1 VAYALVAVPLRLLL
15 TAAATGVTMYIRQS
29 ELLMGTS
36 MDFIKKFMDISQMVS
51 HAKGEVL
58 FREKDPALYF
68 YVLLNGRV
76 KLGVGE
82 GDRMVYNIKQNGEAF
97 GWSSLIG
104 RDRYSASAEC
114 IEATKL
120 LKTDSQKL
128 KKVLE
133 NDPANGI
140 VFFKQLAATLG
151 NRLLE
156 IYKTISGPQK

>member
-1 VAYALVAVPLRLLL
+1 
-15 TAAATGVTMYIRQS
+15 MYIKQS

-36 MDFIKKFMDISQMVS
+36 MDFIKKFMDLSQMVS
-51 HAKGEVL
+51 HAKGDVL

-82 GDRMVYNIKQNGEAF
+82 SDQMVYDIKQNGEAF

-114 IEATKL
+114 IEAAKL

-128 KKVLE
+128 IIVLE

-156 IYKTISGPQK
+156 IYKTISGQSE

>member
-1 VAYALVAVPLRLLL
+1 
-15 TAAATGVTMYIRQS
+15 
-29 ELLMGTS
+29 MGTS

>member
-1 VAYALVAVPLRLLL
+1 
-15 TAAATGVTMYIRQS
+15 MYIKQS

-36 MDFIKKFMDISQMVS
+36 MDFIKKFMDMSQMVS

-82 GDRMVYNIKQNGEAF
+82 RDRMVYNIKQNGEAF

-128 KKVLE
+128 NKVLE

-156 IYKTISGPQK
+156 IYKTISEQSE

>member
-1 VAYALVAVPLRLLL
+1 
-15 TAAATGVTMYIRQS
+15 
-29 ELLMGTS
+29 
-36 MDFIKKFMDISQMVS
+36 
-51 HAKGEVL
+51 
-58 FREKDPALYF
+58 
-68 YVLLNGRV
+68 
-76 KLGVGE
+76 
-82 GDRMVYNIKQNGEAF
+82 MVYNIKQNGEAF

-104 RDRYSASAEC
+104 RERYSASAEC

-128 KKVLE
+128 IKVLE

-156 IYKTISGPQK
+156 IYKTISEPSE

>member
-1 VAYALVAVPLRLLL
+1 VAIPLRLFL
-15 TAAATGVTMYIRQS
+15 TDASTGVTMFIKQS

-51 HAKGEVL
+51 HAKGDVL

-82 GDRMVYNIKQNGEAF
+82 SDQMVYDVRQNGEAF

-104 RDRYSASAEC
+104 RDQYSASAEC
-114 IEATKL
+114 IDATKL
-120 LKTDSQKL
+120 LKTDSEKL
-128 KKVLE
+128 KKELQR
-133 NDPANGI
+133 DPANGVI
-140 VFFKQLAATLG
+140 FFKQLAATLG

-156 IYKTISGPQK
+156 SYKMISGPQK

>member
-1 VAYALVAVPLRLLL
+1 
-15 TAAATGVTMYIRQS
+15 MYIKQS

-36 MDFIKKFMDISQMVS
+36 MDFIKKFMDMSQMVS
-51 HAKGEVL
+51 HEKGDVL

-82 GDRMVYNIKQNGEAF
+82 GEQTVYDVRKNGEAF

-104 RDRYSASAEC
+104 RDRYSASAVCVEP
-114 IEATKL
+114 TKL
-120 LKTDSQKL
+120 LKTNSEKL
-128 KKVLE
+128 RTELE
-133 NDPANGI
+133 NDPRNGI

-156 IYKTISGPQK
+156 TYKTISH

>member
-1 VAYALVAVPLRLLL
+1 
-15 TAAATGVTMYIRQS
+15 MYIKQS

-36 MDFIKKFMDISQMVS
+36 MDFIKKFMDLSQMVS
-51 HAKGEVL
+51 HVKGDVL

-82 GDRMVYNIKQNGEAF
+82 GDQMVYDIKQNGEAF

-104 RDRYSASAEC
+104 RDRYSALAEC

-128 KKVLE
+128 IKVLE

-156 IYKTISGPQK
+156 IYKTISEQSE

>member
-1 VAYALVAVPLRLLL
+1 
-15 TAAATGVTMYIRQS
+15 MHIKQS

-36 MDFIKKFMDISQMVS
+36 MDFIKKFMDLSQMVS
-51 HAKGEVL
+51 HVKGDIL

-76 KLGVGE
+76 RLGVGV
-82 GDRMVYNIKQNGEAF
+82 GDQMVYDIKQNGEAF

-128 KKVLE
+128 IKVLE

-156 IYKTISGPQK
+156 IYKTISDTHK